1 MQFSLRY
8 NEEIWELT
16 DHEKEVT
23 ILAIHWE
30 ITAKFHMVPI
40 DYNGFWSFV
49 YSKNPRC
56 WWRHANERW
65 KRLFSEINTSLSIA
79 VLTRMRSDSRGF
91 FFCHKVLFGKASV
104 FLFLEQT
111 CILHAHGFVCQ
122 FFNVTLAIVFMGVFT
137 LLSGYHDKLVM
148 SSCSLPKC

>member
-8 NEEIWELT
+8 DEEIWELS

-49 YSKNPRC
+49 YSKNLRC

-65 KRLFSEINTSLSIA
+65 KRLLIYWWKLVDDSRQQKTSL
-79 VLTRMRSDSRGF
+79 
-91 FFCHKVLFGKASV
+91 
-104 FLFLEQT
+104 
-111 CILHAHGFVCQ
+111 LH
-122 FFNVTLAIVFMGVFT
+122 TLW
-137 LLSGYHDKLVM
+137 LN
-148 SSCSLPKC
+148 SSAELY